1 MIVASETSPNVS
13 VSVST
18 PAGKLRS
25 VIGHRNINRPIESPP
40 IRLVCD
46 ACIRSAPTKQT
57 RRRRISSNIAVS
69 ELQGLCAEPV
79 RHGRYPRS
87 CSRGFLLAAKTIAA
101 THSSNS
107 AYSLASVV

>member
-25 VIGHRNINRPIESPP
+25 VIGHRNINRPIESSP
-40 IRLVCD
+40 IRLARD

-57 RRRRISSNIAVS
+57 RRRRIGSNIAVS
-69 ELQGLCAEPV
+69 ELQGYAPSPV
-79 RHGRYPRS
+79 RDGRLPPFVFARLPIG
-87 CSRGFLLAAKTIAA
+87 RKDHRRDALIELG
-101 THSSNS
+101 
-107 AYSLASVV
+107 V